1 MGALVILCRPV
12 CRQSW
17 WAYACRACRPAPV
30 RWRHH
35 AAGRAGCVGCRRC
48 ACACGGAGAAGADA
62 QDLCRWPRVAPGGRC
77 VPLGGRGGK
86 RAPARAR
93 PTDLGLEG
101 SQRGAKKCLWA
112 ARQGTK
118 ERGRVQRPSHQ
129 SNPMGAPAASCLLAS
144 ALTRASPPRPAP
156 LPRRGVRVRSLLSL
170 ANRVWCATRRAARR
184 AAPCAACSHTGLFS
198 RPLRSAR
205 TRRAAG
211 GTRGP
216 IVRVRLPSTWRRCL
230 PPCRLGRGGRRNR
243 VACLLAALQPTCRTT
258 SSSSAQLARCW

>member
-1 MGALVILCRPV
+1 MGALVILCV
-12 CRQSW
+12 VLF
-17 WAYACRACRPAPV
+17 AV
-30 RWRHH
+30 RVGGRTR
-35 AAGRAGCVGCRRC
+35 AGRAGPLLLGG
-48 ACACGGAGAAGADA
+48 AIMQQGAPDASGAGAAPAPAAGQAPQGQTRKIFVGGLASHQAEGA
-62 QDLCRWPRVAPGGRC
+62 CRWA
-77 VPLGGRGGK
+77 
-86 RAPARAR
+86 A
-93 PTDLGLEG
+93 EG
-101 SQRGAKKCLWA
+101 
-112 ARQGTK
+112 
-118 ERGRVQRPSHQ
+118 ERGRQRATDRPTSASRGANEAPRSACGRRDRGLKRGGACRGPHQ
-129 SNPMGAPAASCLLAS
+129 SNPMGAPAASRLLAS

-170 ANRVWCATRRAARR
+170 ANRVWCAARRAARR

-243 VACLLAALQPTCRTT
+243 VACLLAALQPMCRTT